1 VVTDLSGFAH
11 PAIGDGATP
20 PLAPP
25 VEWAAPLFTH
35 LDHGTPESTWR
46 ASGFL
51 NRVPTLDLAGLRRLV
66 VISAHP
72 DDETLGAGALIATA
86 GRRGVPVTV
95 IVATAGE
102 GSHPESPTHRPDQLG
117 AVRRREVL
125 AAITRLAPAAT
136 VIQLS
141 LTDGRLADS
150 IAELV
155 DEIRLAAE
163 VLADPGAASG
173 SDVGTWLVAP
183 WSADRHPDHAAVSA
197 AARQVAAGVE
207 CRLLEFP
214 VWAWHW
220 GSPGDGVL
228 PLETMVGLPVSEEMR
243 VVKDLALAEHRSQTE
258 PLSDQPG
265 DEPVVGTGFQEHFRR
280 HLEVFVDVPV
290 ALSTVREPSESLG
303 RDYFD
308 QFYGAGPDPW
318 GFESRWYEQRK
329 RAITM
334 ASLPR
339 QRFSAAFEPGC
350 AIGVLT
356 AELADRCDRLLAS
369 DIALAPLATA
379 RQRLAGREG
388 VAFAQLE
395 VPGEWPAGPFDL
407 VVLSEIGYYCD
418 RDDLAELIRLAVD
431 SLTDDGVL
439 LACHWRHAVV
449 DYPLSGDQ
457 VHEQLRAESGLIVQA
472 EHLEEDFR
480 LDVLVRPT
488 EVSVARREGLT
499 G

>member
-1 VVTDLSGFAH
+1 
-11 PAIGDGATP
+11 
-20 PLAPP
+20 
-25 VEWAAPLFTH
+25 
-35 LDHGTPESTWR
+35 
-46 ASGFL
+46 
-51 NRVPTLDLAGLRRLV
+51 LV

-102 GSHPESPTHRPDQLG
+102 GSHPESPTQRPDQL
-117 AVRRREVL
+117 AAIRRREVL
-125 AAITRLAPAAT
+125 AAISRLAPTAS
-136 VIQLS
+136 VHQLS
-141 LTDGRLADS
+141 LTDGRIADS
-150 IAELV
+150 TAELA
-155 DEIRLAAE
+155 DEIRS
-163 VLADPGAASG
+163 VLDSVDDAGSG
-173 SDVGTWLVAP
+173 SGSGTWLVAP

-197 AARQVAAGVE
+197 AARQVATGAG

-220 GSPGDGVL
+220 ASPGDHPF
-228 PLETMVGLPVSEEMR
+228 PLEALIGLQVSDD
-243 VVKDLALAEHRSQTE
+243 VLSIKDLALAEHRSQTE
-258 PLSDQPG
+258 PLSDQLG
-265 DEPVVGTGFQEHFRR
+265 DEPVVGAAFAEHFRR
-280 HLEVFVDVPV
+280 DVEVFVDVSFVP
-290 ALSTVREPSESLG
+290 STITEPAESLG

-308 QFYGAGPDPW
+308 RFYGTGPDPW
-318 GFESRWYEQRK
+318 GFESRWYEERK

-339 QRFSAAFEPGC
+339 RRFSAAFEPGC

-356 AELADRCDRLLAS
+356 AELAERCDQLLAS
-369 DIALAPLATA
+369 DIASAPLETA
-379 RQRLAGREG
+379 RQRLAGRPQ
-388 VAFAQLE
+388 VTFVQLQ
-395 VPGEWPAGPFDL
+395 VPSEWPAGPFDL

-418 RDDLAELIRLAVD
+418 RDDLAELIRRAAS

-439 LACHWRHAVV
+439 LACHWRHPVA

-457 VHEQLRAESGLIVQA
+457 VHEQLRAESGLAVQA
-472 EHLEEDFR
+472 EHIEEDFR

-488 EVSVARREGLT
+488 AVSVARSEGLT